1 MWDYS
6 EATVAYMVR
15 RQTFEGWVIPMRRI
29 VNYELVLVLRGT
41 GMIEIMGK
49 TYTAGPG
56 DLIFFRP
63 GIVNRLWV
71 KQEPY
76 FEFFGLHFNLPP
88 GTKPP
93 ELPDL
98 LHLDA
103 PQRIEIL
110 FRKLHGI
117 YLEKGHLHEV
127 HENLLLQQILCELL
141 TILFEKETSS
151 NPLRI
156 RQVLEYI
163 HENLYREITLE
174 ELYSQSGLQKTAFI
188 QLFRQVTGT
197 TPLQYI
203 IRQRLENAR
212 ELLTESNLSVS
223 QIAEQCGFSDPFYFS
238 RCFSKHYGHSPR
250 EYRSARTYKA

>member
-6 EATVAYMVR
+6 EANVAYMVR

-41 GMIEIMGK
+41 GMFEIMGK

-63 GIVNRLWV
+63 GIDNRLWV
-71 KQEPY
+71 RQEPY
-76 FEFFGLHFNLPP
+76 FEFFGLHFDLLP
-88 GTKPP
+88 GTEPP
-93 ELPDL
+93 PFPDL

-117 YLEKGHLHEV
+117 YLEKGFLHKV

-141 TILFEKETSS
+141 TILYEKETSS
-151 NPLRI
+151 NPQRI
-156 RQVLEYI
+156 RHVLEFI

-174 ELYSQSGLQKTAFI
+174 ELCSQSGLQKTAFI
-188 QLFRQVTGT
+188 RLFRQVTGT

-212 ELLTESNLSVS
+212 ELLEESDLSVT

-238 RCFSKHYGHSPR
+238 RCFRKHYGVAPR
-250 EYRSARTYKA
+250 EFRSARSHKS